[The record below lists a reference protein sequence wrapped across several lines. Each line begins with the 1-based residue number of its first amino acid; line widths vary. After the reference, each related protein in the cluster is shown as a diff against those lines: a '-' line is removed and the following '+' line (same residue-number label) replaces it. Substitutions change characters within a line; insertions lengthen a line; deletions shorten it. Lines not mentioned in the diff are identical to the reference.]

1 MDITYFV
8 FGYIDD
14 SYFVYTANAESS
26 ISGSS
31 TMTIDAR
38 KLYPSYFEVGY
49 IDPDYFAHIA
59 DGVANIV
66 ASSQLQSTA
75 TIIAPS
81 GTVKEFEAALSVNAS
96 STVNAVKTV
105 TAQTSLSCTFA
116 QTTQANRIN
125 DITLFAFGNANI
137 AVAVSRIRS
146 INTTMSTTATI
157 VATGSRSRLY
167 TSAQA
172 ATTDINVINYRVRND
187 QAALSAASSWTS
199 GPVEITAAGTR
210 TRATIVGD
218 LNA

>member
-1 MDITYFV
+1 VDITYFV

-26 ISGSS
+26 INGSS
-31 TMTIDAR
+31 TMTINAR

-59 DGVANIV
+59 DAVGNIV
-66 ASSQLQSTA
+66 ASSQLQST
-75 TIIAPS
+75 S

-125 DITLFAFGNANI
+125 DISLFAFGNANI

-146 INTTMSTTATI
+146 INTSVSTTTTI

-167 TSAQA
+167 SSAQA
-172 ATTDINVINYRVRND
+172 ATTDIAIANNRVRYD
-187 QAALSAASSWTS
+187 EAAFSAASSLTTS
-199 GPVEITAAGTR
+199 AIEIKVAGTR
-210 TRATIVGD
+210 TRATLVGD